1 MDFDN
6 KDAKEDGKD
15 YVDDDYDDDDDAKDD
30 DDVSDDGVS
39 DDSVDEDG
47 EDDLLPC
54 LPFLPSRLQTSC

>member
-6 KDAKEDGKD
+6 EDAKEDGKD
-15 YVDDDYDDDDDAKDD
+15 YVDDDYDDDDDVKDD
-30 DDVSDDGVS
+30 DDVSDDGV
-39 DDSVDEDG
+39 DEVG